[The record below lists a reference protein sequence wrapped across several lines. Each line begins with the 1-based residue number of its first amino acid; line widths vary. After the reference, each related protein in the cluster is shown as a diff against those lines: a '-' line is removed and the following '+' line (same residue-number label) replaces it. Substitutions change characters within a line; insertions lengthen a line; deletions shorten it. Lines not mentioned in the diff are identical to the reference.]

1 MIFRGRPRDV
11 LETNI
16 CWLGKFRKSREYTVT
31 GLSINQNLDSKVI
44 AVTDTDRLETISH
57 LIQKLVK
64 EKKEPDLDLRVRN
77 EETIEKV
84 IRFQRKTPTEP
95 LRLKFTFYNT
105 STKKNEEVEF
115 YGYMSH
121 VEKYNFAWEYTELAF
136 KYSVKLSSD
145 KSKLIKT
152 FWMHK
157 STRRKSFLD
166 EQRMWNVTLT
176 DPNKPLENKFTVRSK
191 MIGYFGDDFV
201 PKASFGIRTETQVK
215 NFKTITKGQKKYLHK
230 ISQQLVN

>member
-1 MIFRGRPRDV
+1 
-11 LETNI
+11 
-16 CWLGKFRKSREYTVT
+16 
-31 GLSINQNLDSKVI
+31 
-44 AVTDTDRLETISH
+44 
-57 LIQKLVK
+57 
-64 EKKEPDLDLRVRN
+64 
-77 EETIEKV
+77 
-84 IRFQRKTPTEP
+84 
-95 LRLKFTFYNT
+95 
-105 STKKNEEVEF
+105 
-115 YGYMSH
+115 MSH

-230 ISQQLVN
+230 ISQQLAN